1 MSQTPEQSICMSLV
15 HEALHGAKQ
24 HGIDTTALLQ
34 QAQIDE
40 SIHTRVS
47 IEQYAQLWVLLADA
61 MNDEF
66 FGMDR
71 RPLRRGSF
79 QLLTKWLI
87 HCKDLKQAIEETLH
101 FFNLCFD
108 DFYSQLCVDE
118 HHAQIIIHDQGAT
131 KSMFAYACYWML
143 IHSLMC
149 WLSGQRI
156 SIYQL
161 QVKTAQPIAHPD
173 YQRRFCSNIQYNR
186 QQNSLIFKTHYLSL
200 PIKQDADSRHQ
211 FLKATPANLLVRFK
225 NPAALSQRIRKALL
239 KTPPQQWL
247 DFRTLAQQL
256 HMSEATLQRRLKA
269 EGLSYQ
275 ELKNQIRCER
285 ALFLLQQTP
294 LSMQHISEQLNFHD
308 PSAFHRAFKKWTGK
322 NPSYYRN
329 LVSEHR

>member
-24 HGIDTTALLQ
+24 HGIDTTVLLQ

-66 FGMDR
+66 FGIDR

-87 HCKDLKQAIEETLH
+87 HCKDLQQAIEETLH

-108 DFYSQLCVDE
+108 DFYGQLCVDE
-118 HHAQIIIHDQGAT
+118 HHAQIIIHDQST
-131 KSMFAYACYWML
+131 IKSMFAYACYWML
-143 IHSLMC
+143 IHSLIC
-149 WLSGQRI
+149 WLSGQRV

-161 QVKTAQPIAHPD
+161 QLKTAQPIAHQD

-211 FLKATPANLLVRFK
+211 FLQATPANLLVRFK

-275 ELKNQIRCER
+275 QLKNQIRCER
-285 ALFLLQQTP
+285 ALFLLQHTP

-322 NPSYYRN
+322 NPSYYRS
-329 LVSEHR
+329 LVSEHQ

>member
-108 DFYSQLCVDE
+108 DFYGQLCVDE
-118 HHAQIIIHDQGAT
+118 HHAQIIIHDRST
-131 KSMFAYACYWML
+131 IKSMFAYACYWML
-143 IHSLMC
+143 THSLMS
-149 WLSGQRI
+149 WPSGHRV
-156 SIYQL
+156 SIHPLQL
-161 QVKTAQPIAHPD
+161 NTAQPIAHQD

-186 QQNSLIFKTHYLSL
+186 QQNSLIFKTPYLSL

-285 ALFLLQQTP
+285 ALFLLQHTP

-322 NPSYYRN
+322 NPSYYRS